1 MVGIPFS
8 DLSLMHAEVSDQL
21 DGAWRELS
29 RSSKF
34 IGGEFV
40 ERFEAEW
47 AQYCG
52 VEYCVGLGSGT
63 AALELTLRGL
73 GIGPGAEVIVPANT
87 FIATAEAVAAVG
99 AQVVFVDVD
108 VSTLLITPANV
119 ENALTRRTAGVIVVH
134 LYGQPADMD
143 SINRV
148 ARAAGIAVIED
159 AAQAH
164 GATWRGKPV
173 GSLSDAGCFSF
184 YPGKNLGAF
193 GDAGAVVTRDFA
205 LANRIRSMSNHGRPP
220 DASHLHEV
228 LGANHR
234 LDALQ
239 AAILS
244 IKLKRLDTWNAARR
258 RAADRYKMVL
268 SDRAVQMVGTADYAC
283 SSHHLTVIQTSH
295 RDKLRQ
301 SLAAEGIASGI
312 HYPVPCHQQRA
323 FLTDKTPCLP
333 VVERAADRILSLPMF
348 PNLTNAQIERVA
360 DAIHHALLPTWSNR
374 NSAARGGSRGRY
386 RILSQRQSPRSIL
399 AAALAQLGNR
409 CLILSQRC
417 SCSSSPH
424 PLCSRQP
431 P

>member
-1 MVGIPFS
+1 MIIPFC
-8 DLSLMHAEVSDQL
+8 DLALMHAEVSDKL
-21 DGAWRELS
+21 DDAWTELS

-63 AALELTLRGL
+63 AALELALRGL
-73 GIGPGAEVIVPANT
+73 GIGPGDEVIVPANT

-108 VSTLLITPANV
+108 VSTLLITAANV
-119 ENALTRRTAGVIVVH
+119 ENALTHRTAAVIVVH
-134 LYGQPADMD
+134 LFGQPADMD

-164 GATWRGKPV
+164 GATWKGKPV

-193 GDAGAVVTRDFA
+193 GDAGAVVTSDSE
-205 LANRIRSMSNHGRPP
+205 LANRIHSMSNHGRSP
-220 DASHLHEV
+220 DAPHLHE
-228 LGANHR
+228 LIGANHR

-244 IKLKRLDTWNAARR
+244 IKLKRLDAWNAARTY
-258 RAADRYKMVL
+258 AAERYNALL
-268 SDRAVQMVGTADYAC
+268 SDAPVQMAGTAEGAC
-283 SSHHLTVIQTSH
+283 SSHHLKVIRTGH
-295 RDKLRQ
+295 RDRLRQ
-301 SLAAEGIASGI
+301 SLAAEGIVTRI
-312 HYPVPCHQQRA
+312 HYPIPCHRQRA
-323 FLTDKTPCLP
+323 FLTEKTPHLP
-333 VVERAADRILSLPMF
+333 VVERAADCVLSLPMF
-348 PNLTNAQIERVA
+348 PNLTDAQIGRVA
-360 DAIHHALLPTWSNR
+360 DAVR
-374 NSAARGGSRGRY
+374 R
-386 RILSQRQSPRSIL
+386 
-399 AAALAQLGNR
+399 ALANFEEEE
-409 CLILSQRC
+409 LSRV
-417 SCSSSPH
+417 
-424 PLCSRQP
+424 
-431 P
+431 